1 MCGPKEI
8 STAHSW
14 QASDASQ
21 VSLICENASFRSNTF
36 VKFFFFFCVCETVC
50 SNTDAV
56 TSDLFYCVFSLSV
69 VHKSLQLPGCF
80 AFCCLPCFAC
90 KISREYGQCLCLPL
104 LDLFWIIPP
113 VTYGFRVSMRERY
126 GIRDT
131 MCRDCLLA
139 TCCRACSWC
148 QMSKELKRRTI
159 PIALIGAKPTA

>member
-1 MCGPKEI
+1 MTSKFVIQQQPVDLLQSRESDEWGSEI
-8 STAHSW
+8 C
-14 QASDASQ
+14 DC
-21 VSLICENASFRSNTF
+21 CEDKAE
-36 VKFFFFFCVCETVC
+36 C
-50 SNTDAV
+50 
-56 TSDLFYCVFSLSV
+56 
-69 VHKSLQLPGCF
+69 CF